1 MHAVGR
7 SPPIQPRFRNF
18 HGNLSSNFPKDF
30 KSLVEVGPISRKD
43 VIRSKNLET
52 PFDAQLTKLA
62 AIGEEVV
69 EQDFT
74 AIFLQPPGFGEE
86 LPTRAGMDSSVL
98 FPYGSYELLPARLE
112 FLLESE
118 PLIRPK

>member
-1 MHAVGR
+1 MHTVGR

-18 HGNLSSNFPKDF
+18 HGNLPSNFPKDF

-43 VIRSKNLET
+43 VIRSDNLET

-69 EQDFT
+69 EQDFMGMRLQINVCFSIFDGIVLT
-74 AIFLQPPGFGEE
+74 ACWLNYF
-86 LPTRAGMDSSVL
+86 
-98 FPYGSYELLPARLE
+98 
-112 FLLESE
+112 
-118 PLIRPK
+118 